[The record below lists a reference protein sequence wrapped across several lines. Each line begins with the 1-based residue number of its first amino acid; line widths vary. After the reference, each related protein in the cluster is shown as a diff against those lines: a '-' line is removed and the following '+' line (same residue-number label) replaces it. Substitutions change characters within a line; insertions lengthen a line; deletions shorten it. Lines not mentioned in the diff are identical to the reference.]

1 MEPDDIQIHTLAYDD
16 LYIPELAS
24 DVLATIC
31 TYADWELEV
40 QIAADAMCALD
51 DINPN

>member
-1 MEPDDIQIHTLAYDD
+1 MEPDDIQIHTLAYAD
-16 LYIPELAS
+16 LYIPELAP
-24 DVLATIC
+24 DVLLTLAS
-31 TYADWELEV
+31 YADWELEV

>member
-16 LYIPELAS
+16 LYIPEL
-24 DVLATIC
+24 VECVTLTLA

-40 QIAADAMCALD
+40 QIAADAMLAFDHL
-51 DINPN
+51 NPN